1 MVKVLP
7 NETSRSLPK
16 PPCAETTSLG
26 AAFRVLLRHPL
37 TLLVRRWHWKAAV
50 LSACL
55 RGSLFF
61 VATLKAGL
69 AAALAAL
76 TVEAALYAV
85 IAGFY
90 GALIQHF
97 RRVQP
102 AWQATLLL
110 MVVVPACN
118 HALEFTV
125 HRLSGTPQLKR
136 GLLVSVTFSVLSA
149 CFNLFA
155 MRRGVLLTGHERC
168 TLREDLRAMPSIVWQ
183 FITAVPR
190 ACSTGFSRKRLR

>member
-1 MVKVLP
+1 
-7 NETSRSLPK
+7 
-16 PPCAETTSLG
+16 
-26 AAFRVLLRHPL
+26 
-37 TLLVRRWHWKAAV
+37 
-50 LSACL
+50 
-55 RGSLFF
+55 
-61 VATLKAGL
+61 L
-69 AAALAAL
+69 AAALTAL
-76 TVEAALYAV
+76 GVEAALYAV

-110 MVVVPACN
+110 MACLPACN

-125 HRLSGTPQLKR
+125 HRLSGTPQLAR
-136 GLLVSVTFSVLSA
+136 GMVLSVIFSMLSA

-155 MRRGVLLTGHERC
+155 MRRGVLLIGNERRS
-168 TLREDLRAMPSIVWQ
+168 LLDDLRLLPNVVWQ

-190 ACSTGFSRKRLR
+190 AFARTRQD

>member
-1 MVKVLP
+1 L
-7 NETSRSLPK
+7 R
-16 PPCAETTSLG
+16 
-26 AAFRVLLRHPL
+26 LLWRQPF
-37 TLLVRRWHWKAAV
+37 TLLVRRWHWKAAI

-61 VATLKAGL
+61 LATLKAGL

-76 TVEAALYAV
+76 GVEAALFAV
-85 IAGFY
+85 VSGFY

-97 RRVQP
+97 RHVQP

-110 MVVVPACN
+110 MVALPACN

-125 HRLSGTPQLKR
+125 HRLSGTPHLAR
-136 GLLVSVTFSVLSA
+136 GIALSICFSMLSA

-155 MRRGVLLTGHERC
+155 MRRGVLLIGDERRR
-168 TLREDLRAMPSIVWQ
+168 LRDDLRALPRVVWQ

-190 ACSTGFSRKRLR
+190 ALLQTKR